1 LIKDKAAL
9 ENHGFKNAGAI
20 RSYYFIDGR
29 YVDMMFYEYP

>member
-20 RSYYFIDGR
+20 RSYYFIDGC